1 MRVALRGPCMGVKM
15 SVAGLSVVEPSL
27 AVERFQV
34 ERF

>member
-1 MRVALRGPCMGVKM
+1 MGVKM
-15 SVAGLSVVEPSL
+15 SGAGLSVAEPSL